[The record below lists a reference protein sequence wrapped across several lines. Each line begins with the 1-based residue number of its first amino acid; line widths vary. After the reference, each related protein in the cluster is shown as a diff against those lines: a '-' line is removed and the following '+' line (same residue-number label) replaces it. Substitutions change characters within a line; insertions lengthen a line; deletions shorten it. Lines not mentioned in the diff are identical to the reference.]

1 MKSKLLMLV
10 IAVMAMTNYTNA
22 QVIFEKLLNDE
33 LYHARVKLVDE
44 FFDRFNL
51 KEYHPNLDTTLESFK
66 TDNIIVLFDYESFK
80 QDKNLFPMAVDFAKK
95 VVNSKINI
103 NYSDTSWTAIAKC
116 RGKLRGK
123 SVDFTLFLNVEK
135 RSEDMFKWVIT
146 RAEGEIFDLKPEFTD
161 PRLMILPNAHET
173 NFMQLSR
180 ITQEKDNVILNYKD
194 KNINTDPTS
203 VFFSLVHYGLLDI
216 SGIIDLQFEFRQVP
230 SYVFTIKNID
240 REHLNAG
247 WLIYKLVKK

>member
-1 MKSKLLMLV
+1 MKLKMLL
-10 IAVMAMTNYTNA
+10 IAITLIGMANYSSA
-22 QVIFEKLLNDE
+22 QIVYEKLLNDK

-44 FFDRFNL
+44 FFNRFNL
-51 KEYHPNLDTTLESFK
+51 KEYHPSLDTTLESFK

-80 QDKNLFPMAVDFAKK
+80 QDNHLFPMAVEFAKK
-95 VVNSKINI
+95 IVNSKINI

-116 RGKLRGK
+116 KGRLRNT
-123 SVDFTLFLNVEK
+123 SVDFTLFLKVEPRGK
-135 RSEDMFKWVIT
+135 DMYKWIIT
-146 RAEGEIFDLKPEFTD
+146 RAEGEIFDLKPEFSD
-161 PRLMILPNAHET
+161 QRLMILPTAHET

-194 KNINTDPTS
+194 KNVNTDPTS

-216 SGIIDLQFEFRQVP
+216 TGVIDLQFEFRQVP
-230 SYVFTIKNID
+230 GYVFTIKNID

>member
-180 ITQEKDNVILNYKD
+180 IT
-194 KNINTDPTS
+194 
-203 VFFSLVHYGLLDI
+203 
-216 SGIIDLQFEFRQVP
+216 
-230 SYVFTIKNID
+230 
-240 REHLNAG
+240 
-247 WLIYKLVKK
+247 